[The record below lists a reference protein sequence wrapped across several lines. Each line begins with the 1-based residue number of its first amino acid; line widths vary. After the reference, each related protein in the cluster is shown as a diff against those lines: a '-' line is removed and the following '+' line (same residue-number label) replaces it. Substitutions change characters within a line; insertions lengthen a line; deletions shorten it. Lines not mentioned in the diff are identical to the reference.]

1 MWCGWCLFFAEV
13 GGMLRW
19 TTDPRSMQVGMINW
33 RGMQSGLAKPMKTRN
48 VTVKLGETQMGLAN
62 SGGMLNGT
70 MKLIG
75 TQRGA

>member
-1 MWCGWCLFFAEV
+1 
-13 GGMLRW
+13 
-19 TTDPRSMQVGMINW
+19 MQVGMINW